1 MHLSQSFQ
9 LYPFHPS
16 PADKLYATAADR
28 VLLCHPFLAMR
39 DDKKPAEVVRE
50 T

>member
-1 MHLSQSFQ
+1 MWINL
-9 LYPFHPS
+9 
-16 PADKLYATAADR
+16 A
-28 VLLCHPFLAMR
+28 FLGSARREISSKRRQRRRKTKTVFRNVMR